1 MSIRYLVVNV
11 RVWAFPVT
19 GVTVS
24 KNGIALGVFLVLVLV
39 LFMRA

>member
-1 MSIRYLVVNV
+1 MSIRYLVVLV
-11 RVWAFPVT
+11 RVNFIVT